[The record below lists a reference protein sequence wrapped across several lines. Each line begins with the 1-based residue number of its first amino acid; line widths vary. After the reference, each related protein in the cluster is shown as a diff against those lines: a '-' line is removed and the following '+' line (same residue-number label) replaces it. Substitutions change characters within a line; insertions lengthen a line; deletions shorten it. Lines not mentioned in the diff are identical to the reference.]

1 MLRDRTPKIVI
12 YALQWCKVQEAW
24 LDHVYSN
31 WIWLYK
37 SNEERLSVTKKLL
50 GLDKKPRQ
58 FVFKDTIFWDNL
70 TEEQKKS
77 WEAIIKWVS
86 WFQKNYAYI
95 ENAYN
100 ISKVK
105 GKDIVSIKLELMQAY
120 LSNFC
125 PTSEDSGKERERKN
139 VQVNK
144 LCDYLINCF
153 ENRI

>member
-12 YALQWCKVQEAW
+12 FALKWCKVTEAW
-24 LDHVYSN
+24 LDHVYNN

-37 SNEERLSVTKKLL
+37 SNEERLGVTKKLL
-50 GLDKKPRQ
+50 GLDKKPRH
-58 FVFKDTIFWDNL
+58 FVFKDTIFWDDF
-70 TEEQKKS
+70 TTEQKES
-77 WEAIIKWVS
+77 WEAVVEWVS

-105 GKDIVSIKLELMQAY
+105 GKDIVDIKLEIMEAY
-120 LSNFC
+120 LSDFC
-125 PTSEDSGKERERKN
+125 PTSEDSDKEQERKSAE
-139 VQVNK
+139 VNK
-144 LCDYLINCF
+144 LCDFLINCF

>member
-12 YALQWCKVQEAW
+12 FALKWCKAQEAW
-24 LDHVYSN
+24 LNHVYNN

-58 FVFKDTIFWDNL
+58 FVFKDTIMWDNF
-70 TEEQKKS
+70 TQEEKNS
-77 WEAIIKWVS
+77 WENVVSWVS

-95 ENAYN
+95 ENAYS

-105 GKDIVSIKLELMQAY
+105 GKDIVDIKLEIMQNY
-120 LSNFC
+120 LTEYC
-125 PTSEDSGKERERKN
+125 PTQKDRGKEKERKSIF
-139 VQVNK
+139 VNK
-144 LCDYLINCF
+144 LCDFLINCF